1 MKEKDD
7 EKISILSFA
16 GNYKYL
22 TILGCILSGISAIL
36 ALVPYLYIWKV
47 VYEIF
52 MALPNINNASNIAY
66 YGWMAVAFS
75 VGAILI
81 YFIALMCTHLSAFRV
96 ARNMRS
102 QALHHIVK
110 LPLGYFTENGS
121 GKLRRIIDESS
132 GQTETFLAHQ
142 LPDLVGAI
150 VTPIA
155 MLVLLLAFDWRLG
168 IISLIPII
176 ISFVFLSRMMGDKRK
191 SAVEEYQNAL
201 EDMNNEAVEYIR
213 GIPVVKTFGQS
224 IFSFKNF
231 HDAIMRYTKWTVN
244 YTVSLRI
251 PMCNFTVAIN
261 GIFVFLIPAGILLI
275 ASAVDYKAFLL
286 NFIFYIIFTPIITIM
301 VNRIM
306 FMGEGT
312 IMAKDSVKRVWNIL
326 NEETLNETKN
336 PRKPKNS
343 TIEFNNVSFTYKDA
357 TKPAIKNLSFKIK
370 EGSTVAFVGPS
381 GGGKTTVASLIPRFW
396 DVDTGSITI
405 GGADV
410 RNIKT
415 KDLMN
420 MVSFVFQETNLFK
433 ESLFEN
439 IRLSKPNATREEVLK
454 AAKAAQCEEIFE
466 KFPDGMDTI
475 VGTKGVY
482 LSGGEAQRIALARAI
497 LKDAPIVLLDEAT
510 AFADPENE
518 YQIQLAFENLT
529 KGKTVL
535 MIAHRLS
542 TIQNSDCIMVLKDGE
557 AIEKGTHSELIKN
570 GETYAS
576 MWKDYQSSI
585 TWRVE
590 NSYVENKR
598 EEGAL
603 NG

>member
-1 MKEKDD
+1 MKEKSD

-22 TILGCILSGISAIL
+22 TILGCILSGVSAIL

-52 MALPNINNASNIAY
+52 MALPNINNASNVAY

-81 YFIALMCTHLSAFRV
+81 YFIALMCTHLSAFRI

-102 QALHHIVK
+102 KALHHMVK
-110 LPLGYFTENGS
+110 LPLGYFAENGS

-150 VTPIA
+150 VTPVG
-155 MLVLLLAFDWRLG
+155 MLVLLLVFDWRLG
-168 IISLIPII
+168 LISLIPIA
-176 ISFVFLSRMMGDKRK
+176 ISFVFLSRMIGENMK
-191 SAVEEYQNAL
+191 SSIKEYQNAL
-201 EDMNNEAVEYIR
+201 EDMNNEAVEYVR

-231 HDAIMRYTKWTVN
+231 HDAIMRYKKWTVN
-244 YTVSLRI
+244 YTISLRI
-251 PMCNFTVAIN
+251 PVCNFTVAVN
-261 GIFVFLIPAGILLI
+261 GIFAFLIPAGILLI
-275 ASAVDYKAFLL
+275 GSAVDYKTFLL
-286 NFIFYIIFTPIITIM
+286 NFIFYIIFTPIITVM

-306 FMGEGT
+306 FMGENT
-312 IMAKDSVKRVWNIL
+312 MIAKDATKRVLYIL
-326 NEETLNETKN
+326 NEKILEETKN
-336 PRKPKNS
+336 PKKPKDS
-343 TIEFNNVSFTYKDA
+343 IIKFNNVSFTYKDA
-357 TKPAIKNLSFKIK
+357 AKPAVKNLSFKIK
-370 EGSTVAFVGPS
+370 DGSTVALVGPS

-405 GGADV
+405 GGVDI
-410 RNIKT
+410 RDIET
-415 KDLMN
+415 RDLMN
-420 MVSFVFQETNLFK
+420 MISFVFQETKLFK

-439 IRLSKPNATREEVLK
+439 IRLSKPNATRKEVLE
-454 AAKAAQCEEIFE
+454 AAKAAQCEEIFG
-466 KFPDGMDTI
+466 KFPNGIDTI
-475 VGTKGVY
+475 IGTKGVY

-518 YQIQLAFENLT
+518 YKIQLAFENLT

-542 TIQNSDCIMVLKDGE
+542 TIQNADCIMVLKDGE
-557 AIEKGTHSELIKN
+557 VVETGTHSKLIKN
-570 GETYAS
+570 GEIYAS
-576 MWKDYQSSI
+576 MWKNYESSI

-590 NSYVENKR
+590 NSYIKNKR
-598 EEGAL
+598 KEGVL
-603 NG
+603 ND